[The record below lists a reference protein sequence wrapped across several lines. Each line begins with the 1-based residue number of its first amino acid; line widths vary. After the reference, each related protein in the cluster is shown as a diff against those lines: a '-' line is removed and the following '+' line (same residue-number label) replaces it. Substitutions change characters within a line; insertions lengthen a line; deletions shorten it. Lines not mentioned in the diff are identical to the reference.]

1 MISIHFRDK
10 IVKSIHFHET
20 VTISGEK
27 KLSYVSTGS
36 EKISEIKHNSVY
48 ENNLSCT
55 MLTECLRTFVYY
67 VKARSNVYIFAFATL
82 ISFLLGSHGHAL
94 NFSIAIRVV
103 FSSYIMALATYIY
116 NDIADIKVDKINKT
130 NRPSVAGKA
139 TAKQLR
145 MIVLIL
151 NGIALLLTFSVG
163 LYVLYISVL
172 FITLGFAYSHPRSN
186 LKDKFPLKTVVTAA
200 GAALLSLLGGTAAFM
215 TATTSS
221 YNGSNFLSS
230 YCLPVGYAAL
240 FFFSFFFILG
250 PLGDICDLKGDR
262 AVGRRT
268 FPIVLG
274 IRSTIVCMLTIPLT
288 IILMVGLLVY
298 HFYHGNP
305 TSVISLSGVYFIVG
319 TCIAT
324 LVFTLRISKKANGND
339 VSAIKSMRPKMRL
352 LHIMLQISLL
362 LTFTE
367 IS

>member
-1 MISIHFRDK
+1 MKH
-10 IVKSIHFHET
+10 IHFHET
-20 VTISGEK
+20 VTIKGEK
-27 KLSYVSTGS
+27 KFSYLNTRS
-36 EKISEIKHNSVY
+36 EKMSEIKHNHVY
-48 ENNLSCT
+48 RNNISYT
-55 MLTECLRTFVYY
+55 MLTECLRTLLYY

-82 ISFLLGSHGHAL
+82 NSFLLGSHGHAL
-94 NFSIAIRVV
+94 NYHTAVLIV

-116 NDIADIKVDKINKT
+116 NDIADLEVDKINKT

-139 TAKQLR
+139 TGNQLR

-151 NGIALLLTFSVG
+151 NGTALLLTFSVG
-163 LYVLYISVL
+163 MYELYISVL
-172 FITLGFAYSHPRSN
+172 FIALGFAYSHPRSN

-200 GAALLSLLGGTAAFM
+200 GAALLSLLGGAAAFM
-215 TATTSS
+215 TATTNS
-221 YNGSNFLSS
+221 YNDSS
-230 YCLPVGYAAL
+230 FFSAYCLPVGYAAL

-262 AVGRRT
+262 TVGRRT

-288 IILMVGLLVY
+288 IILMAGLLTY
-298 HFYHGNP
+298 YFYHDNA
-305 TSVISLSGVYFIVG
+305 TSVINHSGVYFIVG

-324 LVFTLRISKKANGND
+324 LVFILRISKKANAND

-362 LTFTE
+362 LTFA
-367 IS
+367 